1 MEIEHGTTQGVSYHI
16 ENAGNFNKVC
26 EKMVHYV
33 KEHDLKK
40 EQIISISTNESGVE
54 EGEAIL
60 ILFFREE
67 KDSTMT
73 PLDNLQFAI
82 ERNVDDWDI

>member
-1 MEIEHGTTQGVSYHI
+1 MEIEQTTAGVGYHI
-16 ENAGNFNKVC
+16 ETAGNFNKVC
-26 EKMVHYV
+26 EKMVQYV
-33 KEHDLKK
+33 KDHDLKK
-40 EQIISISTNESGVE
+40 EQIISISTNESVVE

-73 PLDNLQFAI
+73 PLDNLQYAV
-82 ERNVDDWDI
+82 ERNVDDWDV